1 MLRFALLLLI
11 LFIPSAAI
19 SEPLDRFAGRYRGC
33 AVSGGELVPIE
44 TTLAVSGDRLSGSYI
59 FIESSGRNVSGTI
72 RLESHD
78 GGDNVT
84 FQWRD
89 LYGEGSAFF
98 DFTADGSRFDGYWTV
113 ETSERR
119 FDWNGVRIGSDR
131 TIPDCR
137 TPIS

>member
-1 MLRFALLLLI
+1 MLRFAFLLI
-11 LFIPSAAI
+11 LFIPAAAI
-19 SEPLDRFAGRYRGC
+19 SEPLDRLAGRYRGC
-33 AVSGGELVPIE
+33 AVSGGEWVPIE
-44 TTLAVSGDRLSGSYI
+44 TTLEVSGDRLSGSYI

-72 RLESHD
+72 LLESHD
-78 GGDNVT
+78 GGDNVAL
-84 FQWRD
+84 QWRD

-98 DFTADGSRFDGYWTV
+98 DFTADGARFDGYWTA

-119 FDWNGVRIGSDR
+119 FDWNGVRIGSGR